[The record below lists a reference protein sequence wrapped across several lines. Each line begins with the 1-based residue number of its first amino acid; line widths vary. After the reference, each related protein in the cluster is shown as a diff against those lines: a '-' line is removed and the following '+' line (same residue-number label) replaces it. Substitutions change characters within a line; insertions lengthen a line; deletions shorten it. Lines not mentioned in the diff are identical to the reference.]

1 MNFLFLIFIIY
12 LLPLILGL
20 VLMVIF
26 EFLCK
31 KLNRKNDSAKDVSPL
46 IFIPLLN
53 WIIVIILPIGVII
66 FGSEYFGNLFIKLL
80 NKI

>member
-1 MNFLFLIFIIY
+1 MNFLFLVFITY

-31 KLNRKNDSAKDVSPL
+31 KLNRKNDSAKEISPL
-46 IFIPLLN
+46 IFLPLIN
-53 WIIVIILPIGVII
+53 WVLVVILPFGVII
-66 FGSEYFGNLFIKLL
+66 FGAEYLGNLFIKLL